1 MSFWTRPFSVTYW
14 IRGLYG
20 RIVWPEYPAGY
31 SLFLKFPTTLILSSS
46 MMKTFSSYSRSTLRS
61 RMALLLET
69 PVNIG
74 IINRINDILE
84 RCIFRYGMIIAGNK
98 IRQGHAVGLEIFQV
112 RKPYNPLQ
120 LILFGNE
127 DTIHAGVI
135 HDLQRLDNGPV
146 RRNAAGIFQHNVFDL
161 DKFRIRPKP
170 VFADKGF
177 YIMIMGLFQNIFR
190 CITLYDEA
198 VLNNTDP
205 IRHFDCFIHIM
216 GDKDDRFF
224 ELLLELDDGILQV
237 TACYRIQGAEG
248 FIHEDNI
255 GIRGKGPGD
264 ADTLLLPAD
273 AGMPYKKQLSKMQA
287 AVFPDPKAGAREKRD
302 YIVEMR

>member
-69 PVNIG
+69 TVNIG

-84 RCIFRYGMIIAGNK
+84 RCIFRYGMIIA
-98 IRQGHAVGLEIFQV
+98 QGHAVGLEIFQV

-120 LILFGNE
+120 RILFGNE

-135 HDLQRLDNGPV
+135 HSGLDQSRFLPTK
-146 RRNAAGIFQHNVFDL
+146 VF
-161 DKFRIRPKP
+161 I
-170 VFADKGF
+170 
-177 YIMIMGLFQNIFR
+177 
-190 CITLYDEA
+190 
-198 VLNNTDP
+198 
-205 IRHFDCFIHIM
+205 
-216 GDKDDRFF
+216 
-224 ELLLELDDGILQV
+224 
-237 TACYRIQGAEG
+237 
-248 FIHEDNI
+248 
-255 GIRGKGPGD
+255 
-264 ADTLLLPAD
+264 
-273 AGMPYKKQLSKMQA
+273 
-287 AVFPDPKAGAREKRD
+287 
-302 YIVEMR
+302 